1 MTSAIQAGAT
11 RGSRLPSTR
20 VLARLLGISRNT
32 VMAAYDDLVA
42 SGLVSGRRGA
52 GMLVAAGPSRGVHAF
67 DLRHVLRQAQY
78 PTRTI
83 GVADPDGNQL
93 YMSIR

>member
-32 VMAAYDDLVA
+32 VLAAYDDLVA
-42 SGLVSGRRGA
+42 AGLVTGRRGA
-52 GMLVAAGPSRGVHAF
+52 GMLVADRRSRGVHAF
-67 DLRHVLRQAQY
+67 DLQHVLRQAQY
-78 PTRTI
+78 PMRTMS
-83 GVADPDGNQL
+83 VADPDGNHL